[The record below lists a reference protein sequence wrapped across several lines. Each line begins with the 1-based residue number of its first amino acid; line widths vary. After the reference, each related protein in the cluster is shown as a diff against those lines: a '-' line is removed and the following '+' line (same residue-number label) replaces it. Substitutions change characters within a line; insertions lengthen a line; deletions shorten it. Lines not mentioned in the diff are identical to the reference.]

1 MIFFLIDAPEKRMNK
16 NTRYKIFVEGVNG
29 DIPVKE
35 ENTYYLAIN
44 IFCKFPK
51 KSLQIDETK
60 ACDMGGH

>member
-1 MIFFLIDAPEKRMNK
+1 MNK